1 MSSYGNDDSENAFL
15 NQNQYDSISM
25 ENFLMPW
32 SSSNKDYFSF
42 DNKEPRLDTY
52 ENYFYDIKNTTASFK
67 QFPNPIHSNGTPP
80 FENDLLSQPLN
91 LENLNTVTNS
101 GLTHIYVPEIK
112 YSFRIY
118 GSWLNRNERYFN
130 KYEEINSIKNGF
142 INQNEYIIQDVLLFS
157 DDVPKFLDREMLII
171 KDIVFQ
177 YSRRLINY
185 KIKNI
190 GYQLKDVDYENFIKI
205 IKRESNLNMMTEKIG
220 VLFSENQTNNYDALK
235 GHNKNVIEYI
245 KENSKKESEANDL
258 INLNFLEMLDKFKSD
273 AINGLDIVLEQMEN
287 LVKKIL
293 AEKQKSLRVANLL
306 IEEKIQALKN
316 IFRLLCEEFEN
327 YFKLKAI
334 RKKKNNSK
342 KGYNKI
348 TL

>member
-15 NQNQYDSISM
+15 NQNQYDSISI

-42 DNKEPRLDTY
+42 DNKDPRLDTH
-52 ENYFYDIKNTTASFK
+52 ETYFYDINNNTIASFK
-67 QFPNPIHSNGTPP
+67 QFQNPIHSNGTPP

-118 GSWLNRNERYFN
+118 GSWLNRKERYFN
-130 KYEEINSIKNGF
+130 KYEETNSIKNGF

-171 KDIVFQ
+171 KDIAFQ

-245 KENSKKESEANDL
+245 KENSKKESDANDL
-258 INLNFLEMLDKFKSD
+258 INLNFLEMLDNFKSD
-273 AINGLDIVLEQMEN
+273 TINGLDIVLNQMEN

-293 AEKQKSLRVANLL
+293 AEKQQSSEIIQKKIEALR
-306 IEEKIQALKN
+306 N

-327 YFKLKAI
+327 YFKLKTS
-334 RKKKNNSK
+334 RQKKE
-342 KGYNKI
+342 
-348 TL
+348 

>member
-42 DNKEPRLDTY
+42 DNKDPRLDTHETY
-52 ENYFYDIKNTTASFK
+52 YYDINNTTASFK

-80 FENDLLSQPLN
+80 FESDLLSQPLN

-118 GSWLNRNERYFN
+118 GSWLYREERYFN

-171 KDIVFQ
+171 KDIAFQ
-177 YSRRLINY
+177 YSRSLINY

-293 AEKQKSLRVANLL
+293 AEKQQSS
-306 IEEKIQALKN
+306 EKIKKKIEALRN

-327 YFKLKAI
+327 YFKLKTR
-334 RKKKNNSK
+334 RKKKE
-342 KGYNKI
+342 
-348 TL
+348 

>member
-1 MSSYGNDDSENAFL
+1 MK
-15 NQNQYDSISM
+15 I
-25 ENFLMPW
+25 LML
-32 SSSNKDYFSF
+32 KD
-42 DNKEPRLDTY
+42 
-52 ENYFYDIKNTTASFK
+52 
-67 QFPNPIHSNGTPP
+67 
-80 FENDLLSQPLN
+80 
-91 LENLNTVTNS
+91 
-101 GLTHIYVPEIK
+101 HI
-112 YSFRIY
+112 
-118 GSWLNRNERYFN
+118 
-130 KYEEINSIKNGF
+130 
-142 INQNEYIIQDVLLFS
+142 
-157 DDVPKFLDREMLII
+157 
-171 KDIVFQ
+171 FQ
-177 YSRRLINY
+177 YSQGLINNT
-185 KIKNI
+185 IGKNI
-190 GYQLKDVDYENFIKI
+190 YQLRNVDYESFLKI
-205 IKRESNLNMMTEKIG
+205 IKKDFNLNMMTEKIG

>member
-1 MSSYGNDDSENAFL
+1 MSYGNDDSEIAFL
-15 NQNQYDSISM
+15 NQNQNDSISI
-25 ENFLMPW
+25 ENFQMLW

-42 DNKEPRLDTY
+42 DNKDPRLDTH
-52 ENYFYDIKNTTASFK
+52 ETYFYDINNNTIASFK
-67 QFPNPIHSNGTPP
+67 QFQNPIHSNGTPP

-101 GLTHIYVPEIK
+101 GLTLIYVPEIK

-118 GSWLNRNERYFN
+118 GSWLNRKERYFN
-130 KYEEINSIKNGF
+130 KYEETNSIKNGF

-293 AEKQKSLRVANLL
+293 AEKQQSSEK
-306 IEEKIQALKN
+306 IKKKIQALKN

-327 YFKLKAI
+327 YFKLKTR
-334 RKKKNNSK
+334 RKKKE
-342 KGYNKI
+342 
-348 TL
+348 